1 MVQDND
7 EDLDVSD
14 SAEQSEMA
22 RLLEEEISKMPSLR
36 RGEAL
41 EGKVIL
47 INEEG
52 VLVNIGAKSEGVV
65 PLREIR
71 SLGETELA
79 ALSAG
84 DSIVTVMMRQE
95 ENGQYLL
102 SYDKAQAERGWIQL
116 EQEMENGNSIAVK
129 VTGYNRGGLLVDA
142 LGVQGFVPLSQLSG
156 DRRSEMQESNEEQ
169 IAEILEKMIGEE
181 LSLKII
187 EVNKRRQRAILSE
200 RVFNQEERD
209 EQRMQLMSELTEGS
223 IVKGRVTGVREFGAF
238 VDLGGIDGLIHIS
251 ELSWQ
256 PVEQPS
262 DIVQPSDEIDVYI
275 LKLDSESGR
284 ISLSLRRTQPDPWQI
299 EIAKFS
305 EGEIVDA
312 TVTRLTPFGAFAK
325 IQDNIEGLI
334 HISELS
340 ENHVR
345 HPKEI
350 VKEGDTHQVKI
361 LRIEPERRRLGLSI
375 RQVQDTASVSETA
388 VETEEL
394 SEGLDSPSVE
404 EQSDTTTPEKVDET
418 VLEDQAV
425 EETLE
430 ESNELGSVV
439 DEVSEAASEGDGGE
453 IVADVDSEETS
464 EGDLEEGKSG

>member
-7 EDLDVSD
+7 EDLEVSD

-116 EQEMENGNSIAVK
+116 EQEMENSNSIAVK

-187 EVNKRRQRAILSE
+187 EVNKRRQRAILS
-200 RVFNQEERD
+200 
-209 EQRMQLMSELTEGS
+209 
-223 IVKGRVTGVREFGAF
+223 
-238 VDLGGIDGLIHIS
+238 
-251 ELSWQ
+251 
-256 PVEQPS
+256 
-262 DIVQPSDEIDVYI
+262 
-275 LKLDSESGR
+275 
-284 ISLSLRRTQPDPWQI
+284 
-299 EIAKFS
+299 
-305 EGEIVDA
+305 
-312 TVTRLTPFGAFAK
+312 
-325 IQDNIEGLI
+325 
-334 HISELS
+334 
-340 ENHVR
+340 
-345 HPKEI
+345 
-350 VKEGDTHQVKI
+350 
-361 LRIEPERRRLGLSI
+361 
-375 RQVQDTASVSETA
+375 
-388 VETEEL
+388 
-394 SEGLDSPSVE
+394 
-404 EQSDTTTPEKVDET
+404 
-418 VLEDQAV
+418 
-425 EETLE
+425 
-430 ESNELGSVV
+430 
-439 DEVSEAASEGDGGE
+439 
-453 IVADVDSEETS
+453 
-464 EGDLEEGKSG
+464 